1 MTKEICEWDVE
12 CGKDGYLCSECEPK
26 NHSPVC
32 NATDTESGVSGETIS
47 SGSDNHSPQLRRA
60 EVDNS
65 SESHSPNVTDE
76 DKEPDDSRSE
86 RNLFE
91 RSSGS
96 KEPVET
102 ETIVNRNNSGSD
114 DESLSDKKLTLYR
127 DMNGLTC
134 PTGVFRNEDVKEK
147 IQNAQRRLKE
157 VILNLPA
164 KMFYNRRVVEEIN
177 KIFLEEFGK
186 G

>member
-96 KEPVET
+96 
-102 ETIVNRNNSGSD
+102 D
-114 DESLSDKKLTLYR
+114 DNLKVTSESLSSKKLTLYR

-134 PTGVFRNEDVKEK
+134 PTGVFRNEDVKEFIK
-147 IQNAQRRLKE
+147 DVENDFKEHRNIAQYKHPE
-157 VILNLPA
+157 SKVIIALCNE
-164 KMFYNRRVVEEIN
+164 FIEII
-177 KIFLEEFGK
+177 KQRAGK
-186 G
+186 GLLK